1 MFKTCKKPP
10 MSIISA
16 SGDICS
22 FKALQAGIPLKSHTV
37 DIDSVS
43 GVSAINIGS
52 DAKYAGFINFNQIIT
67 GTIPTSETQNDVTLV
82 NNGDGTYT
90 ISGTATANTHF
101 FVLDLK
107 TWESHKFLL
116 YGAPLSASNDTYTLR
131 IRGADQDIYDV
142 GHGCMW
148 SGNQYKGISITVW
161 GGVSINTPVVFK
173 PQFFD
178 LTEMF
183 GQTKADEIYNM
194 EQQTAGSGVAYFRSL
209 FPNDYYA
216 YNAGTLTTVSAVNG
230 STNSF
235 FTIPIGQT
243 VNEGVYNARTGVL
256 EVTQP
261 SVQTLQLPPCRV
273 ETLLGVNNIF
283 ADCGSTSIEAFQ
295 FGR

>member
-10 MSIISA
+10 MSIITA
-16 SGDICS
+16 SGDVCS

-52 DAKYAGFINFNQIIT
+52 DAKYAGFINFNQLCNIPSGSSTVNSVAISRDGNGKVMLNGTCDLATGSTNAYVFSFSSSFISGHKYII
-67 GTIPTSETQNDVTLV
+67 GTVGSRANHLTVTPNGV
-82 NNGDGTYT
+82 NNYMGDFRFF
-90 ISGTATANTHF
+90 TANF
-101 FVLDLK
+101 NLVVAIYAG
-107 TWESHKFLL
+107 E
-116 YGAPLSASNDTYTLR
+116 TYDNE
-131 IRGADQDIYDV
+131 AIYP
-142 GHGCMW
+142 M
-148 SGNQYKGISITVW
+148 II
-161 GGVSINTPVVFK
+161 
-173 PQFFD
+173 D
-178 LTEMF
+178 LTAMF
-183 GQTKADEIYNM
+183 GAGHEPSTVDEVR
-194 EQQTAGSGVAYFRSL
+194 AL
-209 FPNDYYA
+209 FPNDYYD

-243 VNEGVYNARTGVL
+243 VNEATYNARTGVL

-261 SVQTLQLPPCRV
+261 TVQTLQLPPCPID
-273 ETLLGVNNIF
+273 TLQGVNNIF